1 MKFARDPGWIVVQQR
16 QPAARGYRDLIAW
29 QKAMNLVRDT
39 YQLTKNWPADE
50 RFGLTLQA
58 RRAAVSVP
66 ANIAEGSGR
75 TGVRHLRNHLSV
87 AHGSLCELETHVLV
101 AHDLGFV
108 ETPETDA
115 LLERSEEVGRIIRGL
130 LKSLPSD

>member
-1 MKFARDPGWIVVQQR
+1 VVEQR

-29 QKAMNLVRDT
+29 QKAMVLVTDT
-39 YQLTKNWPADE
+39 YRVTARWPSEE
-50 RFGLTLQA
+50 RFGLSLQA

-75 TGVRHLRNHLSV
+75 SGSRHLRNHLSI

-101 AHDLGFV
+101 ARDLGFT
-108 ETPETDA
+108 ENLEIEA

-130 LKSLPSD
+130 LKSLPSE

>member
-1 MKFARDPGWIVVQQR
+1 VAEQR
-16 QPAARGYRDLIAW
+16 QPTARGYKDLIAW
-29 QKAMNLVRDT
+29 QKAMILVRDT
-39 YQLTKNWPADE
+39 YQLTRGWPADE

-75 TGVRHLRNHLSV
+75 TGARDLRNHLSI

-101 AHDLGFV
+101 ARDLGFID
-108 ETPETDA
+108 TPETEA
-115 LLERSEEVGRIIRGL
+115 LLERGEEVGRIIRGL